1 MIYIYILHLIHM
13 ISTASNSYQLS
24 QSYLSHKCEE
34 TFMTQSPMGPA
45 TESFQPCSDQHLQL
59 RVPWSSQI
67 INSTVG
73 SASNDTRTL
82 NMFYFEVSQSG
93 GNYPQN
99 IHFNRIFI
107 NPPVPPFQETICA
120 LQGTLAMASA
130 RRFQGIAW
138 VHQHGSP
145 GNGSTLPNKLANKR
159 FQQNGTKQKYICK
172 HNLTAE

>member
-1 MIYIYILHLIHM
+1 M

-34 TFMTQSPMGPA
+34 TFMTQPPMGPA
-45 TESFQPCSDQHLQL
+45 TELFQPCSDQHLQL

-67 INSTVG
+67 INSGLCIEWHVNTPAPCRLHTNIEYVLF
-73 SASNDTRTL
+73 SSFL
-82 NMFYFEVSQSG
+82 KVG
-93 GNYPQN
+93 GNYPQI
-99 IHFNRIFI
+99 IHFKYFNRIFI

-120 LQGTLAMASA
+120 LPEVEGTRAMASS

-145 GNGSTLPNKLANKR
+145 GNGSTDSHTNYPLVN
-159 FQQNGTKQKYICK
+159 
-172 HNLTAE
+172 